1 MVHDITIEMARHMSC
16 ENFQRPEDVNY
27 ILISTIGLDYNVIRP
42 PSYEKTIEPFLTNSY
57 HLRCLFP

>member
-1 MVHDITIEMARHMSC
+1 MARHMSC

-42 PSYEKTIEPFLTNSY
+42 PSYEKTIEPFFNKFLSSQVSFSLNSQY
-57 HLRCLFP
+57 